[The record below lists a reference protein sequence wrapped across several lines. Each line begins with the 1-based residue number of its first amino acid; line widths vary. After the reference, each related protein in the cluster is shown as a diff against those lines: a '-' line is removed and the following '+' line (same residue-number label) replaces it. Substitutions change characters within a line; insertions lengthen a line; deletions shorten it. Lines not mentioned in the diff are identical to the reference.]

1 MDFYKIKTRVVKRNG
16 YAVCEI
22 YPDFIVGRTTDLMV
36 QGGKFHAIWDEEK
49 GLWSTDE
56 YDVQRLVDQALWRFK
71 DDHPELEKQG
81 AVSVLLL
88 GDFSS
93 GIWRNFRTY
102 LSNISDSVTPLN
114 SEITFENSEVT
125 KQSYVSKRVPYS
137 LVAGSIDSYQ
147 EVMDT
152 LYEPEERAKLEWAVG
167 SILSGDAKYIQ
178 KFIVLYGEAGAGK
191 STFLNIVQALFDGY
205 YTTFEAKAL
214 VGTSNTFATE
224 VFRENPLVAIQ
235 HDGDLS
241 RIEDN
246 TKLNSIVSHE
256 EMTMNEKFK
265 ATYTNRINAFLFMGT
280 NKPVKV
286 TDAKS
291 GIIRRLIDVRPS
303 GKRLPATRYQV
314 LTSQIRFELGAIA
327 EHCLRVYREMGR
339 DYYAN
344 YRPVEMILQTDVFAN
359 FVEYYYDVFL
369 EQDGCTLKQAYEMY
383 KIYCEDANVE
393 YKLAQ
398 YRFREELK
406 NYFEKYEDRARVD
419 GVQVRSYYSIF
430 RPERFLGYRPENESV
445 LSLVLDQTTSL
456 LDEVLSE
463 EPAQYAREEGTPSL
477 RWVNVQTKLRDI
489 DTQKVHYV
497 KVPSN
502 HIVIDFDLK
511 NSSGEKSAELNL
523 KEASLWPPTYTEY
536 SMSGQGVHLHYI
548 YEGDPA
554 ELASLY
560 ADGIE
565 IKAYSGNA
573 SLRRRLSACNNTPI
587 ATITSGLPFK
597 EKKVLDKNKVMSEK
611 GLRNL
616 VIRNLK
622 KEFHPGT
629 KPSIDFIYK
638 ILTDAKRDG
647 LEYDIRDLRPDV
659 LTFAMNSS
667 NQSPYC
673 IDLVARMPFY
683 STEKP
688 VTEFDG
694 VDLDDLPVPKND
706 QIVFFDIEVYPN
718 LLLISWKF
726 QGKDKQI
733 THLFNPTPEQ
743 VGELLQFKLIGFN
756 NRRYDNHILYAAY
769 MGYSNEALYRLSK
782 SIIENKDMNARF
794 AAAYGLSYADMYDLS
809 SKKQSL
815 KAWELELGIR
825 HMELDLPWDE
835 PVPDE
840 KKPLVAEYCGNDVLA
855 TEAVYEA
862 IPQDRAARSILSDLS
877 GLSINDTT
885 RAHTAR
891 IIFGSNRNAKEQFVY
906 TDLSEMFPG
915 YKYESGKSTYR
926 GFLVGEGGFVY
937 SEPGIYEDVVVLDV
951 ASMHPTSIEE
961 LNLFGPYTEKF
972 SDLKR
977 ARIAIKHKDYAS
989 AKTMWGGAL
998 APYLKDE
1005 KNAKDLSEA
1014 LKIVINSVYGL
1025 TSASFENPFLDRRNV
1040 DNIVAKRGALFMIDL
1055 KHEVETRGFNVIH
1068 IKTDSIKISKPT
1080 PEIIDFIKTFG
1091 ESYGYTF
1098 EVEDTFSRFCL
1109 ADKANYV
1116 ALTTDGKWKAVGSL
1130 FKEPYVFKTLFT
1142 HQDVHFEDLCQT
1154 KAVKSA
1160 IYLDLNEM
1168 EDDDDIHHY
1177 QFVGRVGVFCP
1188 VVPGVG
1194 GGVLLRLQDGKYYA
1208 VAKSTGYRWLES
1220 NVIEAMDLYSSINM
1234 GYYETMAEEAANR
1247 IREYGDYEW
1256 FVS

>member
-22 YPDFIVGRTTDLMV
+22 YPDFVVGRTTDLMV
-36 QGGKFHAIWDEEK
+36 QGGKFHAVWDEEK

-56 YDVQRLVDQALWRFK
+56 YDVQRLVDQDLWRFK

-114 SEITFENSEVT
+114 SEITFENSVVT

-191 STFLNIVQALFDGY
+191 STFLNIVQALFEGY

-359 FVEYYYDVFL
+359 FVEYYYDIFL

-406 NYFEKYEDRARVD
+406 NYFEKYEERARVD

-794 AAAYGLSYADMYDLS
+794 AAAYGLSYADIYDLS

-989 AKTMWGGAL
+989 AKAMWGGAL

-1055 KHEVETRGFNVIH
+1055 KHEVEARGFNVIH

-1080 PEIIDFIKTFG
+1080 PEIIDFIKSFG

-1116 ALTTDGKWKAVGSL
+1116 ALTTDGYWKAVGSL

-1177 QFVGRVGVFCP
+1177 QFIGRVGVFCP

-1234 GYYETMAEEAANR
+1234 GYYEAMAEEAANR

>member
-36 QGGKFHAIWDEEK
+36 QGGKFHAVWDEEK

-56 YDVQRLVDQALWRFK
+56 YDVQRLVDKDLWRFK
-71 DDHPELEKQG
+71 DAHPELEKQG

-102 LSNISDSVTPLN
+102 LSNISDSVAPLD
-114 SEITFENSEVT
+114 SEITFENSVVT

-718 LLLISWKF
+718 LLWISWKF

-733 THLFNPTPEQ
+733 THLINPTPEQ
-743 VGELLQFKLIGFN
+743 IGELLQFKLIGFN

-782 SIIENKDMNARF
+782 SIVVNKDMNARF
-794 AAAYGLSYADMYDLS
+794 AAAYGLSYADVYDLS

-825 HMELDLPWDE
+825 HMELDIPWDE

-840 KKPLVAEYCGNDVLA
+840 KKPLVAEYCGNDALA
-855 TEAVYEA
+855 TEVVYEA

-877 GLSINDTT
+877 GLSFNDTT

-989 AKTMWGGAL
+989 AKAMWGGAL

-1055 KHEVETRGFNVIH
+1055 KHEVEARGFNVIH

-1080 PEIIDFIKTFG
+1080 PEIIDFIKSFG

-1116 ALTTDGKWKAVGSL
+1116 ALTTDGQWKAVGSL

-1194 GGVLLRLQDGKYYA
+1194 GGVLLRLQDEKYYA

-1234 GYYETMAEEAANR
+1234 GYYEAMAEEAANR

>member
-1 MDFYKIKTRVVKRNG
+1 
-16 YAVCEI
+16 
-22 YPDFIVGRTTDLMV
+22 
-36 QGGKFHAIWDEEK
+36 
-49 GLWSTDE
+49 
-56 YDVQRLVDQALWRFK
+56 
-71 DDHPELEKQG
+71 
-81 AVSVLLL
+81 
-88 GDFSS
+88 
-93 GIWRNFRTY
+93 
-102 LSNISDSVTPLN
+102 
-114 SEITFENSEVT
+114 
-125 KQSYVSKRVPYS
+125 
-137 LVAGSIDSYQ
+137 
-147 EVMDT
+147 
-152 LYEPEERAKLEWAVG
+152 
-167 SILSGDAKYIQ
+167 
-178 KFIVLYGEAGAGK
+178 
-191 STFLNIVQALFDGY
+191 
-205 YTTFEAKAL
+205 
-214 VGTSNTFATE
+214 
-224 VFRENPLVAIQ
+224 
-235 HDGDLS
+235 
-241 RIEDN
+241 
-246 TKLNSIVSHE
+246 
-256 EMTMNEKFK
+256 
-265 ATYTNRINAFLFMGT
+265 
-280 NKPVKV
+280 
-286 TDAKS
+286 
-291 GIIRRLIDVRPS
+291 
-303 GKRLPATRYQV
+303 
-314 LTSQIRFELGAIA
+314 
-327 EHCLRVYREMGR
+327 
-339 DYYAN
+339 
-344 YRPVEMILQTDVFAN
+344 MILQTDVFAN

-815 KAWELELGIR
+815 KAWEIELGIR

-1142 HQDVHFEDLCQT
+1142 HQDIHFEDLCQT